1 MKYCKGGFLPKIIGV
16 LFFQGAIA
24 ASIFAININ
33 FIRKAS
39 SVPNQEAGG
48 AYLAEILSK
57 SVMYSIGLLVL
68 GLIVAVAIAFFI
80 NKSFLKSLDN
90 VSNVLH
96 KLDEG
101 DLSSRLDDK
110 TTGSI
115 CDLADL

>member
-1 MKYCKGGFLPKIIGV
+1 MKYCKGFLPKIIGV

-39 SVPNQEAGG
+39 SVPNQEAG